1 MLVSC
6 ISLYFSFMPIHYSI
20 HWMYCYYGLFN
31 MSTMKVTL
39 KLVRRKRKKKSILL
53 CFYHPRGVVVSK
65 CKFVLSQIS
74 YASCSVGRVL
84 QSPKSLSLPA
94 YIPSLA
100 FNKKHQAWLPLLDK
114 AAWSSSIT
122 CDHSAPVI
130 WVSLEAF
137 GPVGNR
143 CLLKPVEVNHVK
155 LKSEGT
161 LLSRLASEL
170 PAYCCGIVGLLASV
184 WATFSCRFRQGMD
197 TTCHSLVWSVDVQ
210 RYFPYGW

>member
-1 MLVSC
+1 MLVAC

-53 CFYHPRGVVVSK
+53 CFYHPRWVVVSK

-100 FNKKHQAWLPLLDK
+100 FNKKHQAWLRELENSAVIADLKLLNCSTHF
-114 AAWSSSIT
+114 A
-122 CDHSAPVI
+122 
-130 WVSLEAF
+130 LECMTTD
-137 GPVGNR
+137 
-143 CLLKPVEVNHVK
+143 CLCLTRQHD
-155 LKSEGT
+155 
-161 LLSRLASEL
+161 LL
-170 PAYCCGIVGLLASV
+170 
-184 WATFSCRFRQGMD
+184 
-197 TTCHSLVWSVDVQ
+197 
-210 RYFPYGW
+210 